1 MVPAHRRRRTV
12 GAQAEI
18 AGISPTGEDCRYE
31 RCVGVEETAME
42 LHMDL
47 LVDLY
52 FTSRLASVS
61 AQLG

>member
-1 MVPAHRRRRTV
+1 M
-12 GAQAEI
+12 
-18 AGISPTGEDCRYE
+18 SPTGEDCRYE